1 MSGICYSHSVL
12 TVSTL
17 GLCVL
22 GTLGT
27 VPTNAATFDSPFNQI
42 FIFSDSLSDPGNL
55 SAITNGEVPENPLSF
70 EGRFSDGL
78 VWTEY
83 FTSLLGLDPSPVTS
97 PVQSSDGV
105 NYSFGG
111 VTSGDLNVVNILR
124 PDLDVEFPSLT
135 QELNAFIAPLLATNQ
150 SANADA
156 LYVVWAGSNDA
167 IFGGVTDPSIP
178 VNNVSNAVQSLYD
191 VGARN
196 FLLLNIPNLGDT
208 PFASNL
214 GLEEPFTQFT
224 IAHNLLLSNAVNT
237 LNQSLTD
244 VNIGLVDVDSVFNRV
259 LQNPSEFGFT
269 NVTDSWS
276 DAVALCQ
283 EQGCDQIPDPSEYLF
298 WDSVHPTTVTHEI
311 IADVA
316 YSTVQSQFPKVPEP
330 TSILA
335 LSVVGIGFLFHQVSS
350 HRR

>member
-12 TVSTL
+12 TASTL
-17 GLCVL
+17 SLCTFGIL
-22 GTLGT
+22 GS
-27 VPTNAATFDSPFNQI
+27 VPANAATFDSPFNQI

-55 SAITNGEVPENPLSF
+55 FEITNGEVPESPLSD
-70 EGRFSDGL
+70 EGRFSDGP

-83 FTSLLGLDPSPVTS
+83 FTPQLGLDPSRVTS
-97 PVQSSDGV
+97 PVQSPDGV

-111 VTSGDLNVVNILR
+111 ATSGDLNVVNILR

-135 QELNAFIAPLLATNQ
+135 QELNAFIEPLLATNQ
-150 SANADA
+150 SANPDA
-156 LYVVWAGSNDA
+156 LYVVWAGSNDY
-167 IFGGVTDPSIP
+167 ILGDVTDPTIP

-196 FLLLNIPNLGDT
+196 FLLLNIPDLGNT
-208 PFASNL
+208 PLALNR
-214 GLEEPFTQFT
+214 GLQDPLNQLTA
-224 IAHNLLLSNAVNT
+224 AHNFLLSSAVNT
-237 LNQSLTD
+237 LNQSLTGI
-244 VNIGLVDVDSVFNRV
+244 NIGLVDVDTVFNSI

-269 NVTDSWS
+269 NVTESWS
-276 DAVALCQ
+276 DAVVLCQ
-283 EQGCDQIPDPSEYLF
+283 EQGCDEIPDPSEYLF
-298 WDSVHPTTVTHEI
+298 WDTVHPTTVTHEI

-335 LSVVGIGFLFHQVSS
+335 LSVVGLGFLFHQVSS